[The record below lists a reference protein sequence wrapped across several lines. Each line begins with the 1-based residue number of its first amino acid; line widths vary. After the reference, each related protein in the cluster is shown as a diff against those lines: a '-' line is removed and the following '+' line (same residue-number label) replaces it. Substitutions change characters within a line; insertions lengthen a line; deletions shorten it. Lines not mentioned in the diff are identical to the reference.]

1 MKVNVFDV
9 ENFEKEVLNY
19 EGTALVDFYADWCGP
34 CKIMSPIISEIAEEL
49 EISRN
54 GAYDAI
60 KKSLSI
66 MEDYETKLSLIKKE
80 ENIENYLKDN
90 LIDEEVIN
98 GVIERMK

>member
-49 EISRN
+49 ENVKVGKVNVDEN
-54 GAYDAI
+54 G
-60 KKSLSI
+60 SLAEKYGIMSI
-66 MEDYETKLSLIKKE
+66 PTI
-80 ENIENYLKDN
+80 IVFKDGKP
-90 LIDEEVIN
+90 IN
-98 GVIERMK
+98 SFVGVIDKEKIKSSL